1 MRSVALHVHV
11 QENFQHLKRWSEMVD
26 ILLEVIEKL
35 VSVCVLVAS
44 QYLQLK
50 EKLAKWN
57 FTHC

>member
-1 MRSVALHVHV
+1 
-11 QENFQHLKRWSEMVD
+11 MVD

>member
-50 EKLAKWN
+50 EKLAK
-57 FTHC
+57 